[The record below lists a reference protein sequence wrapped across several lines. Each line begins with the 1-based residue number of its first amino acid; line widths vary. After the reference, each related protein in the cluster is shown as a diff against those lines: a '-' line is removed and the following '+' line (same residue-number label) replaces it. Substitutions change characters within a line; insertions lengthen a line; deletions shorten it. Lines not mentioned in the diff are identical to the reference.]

1 MILNKSFQLFFVA
14 EVGRCDA
21 NMEVQNNN
29 QPTLD
34 KHNNLYKIPSQ
45 ENQVGSS
52 SSIDPKNSIGLFS
65 FSFSFFFA
73 KRRAL
78 HVPKCIVSI

>member
-52 SSIDPKNSIGLFS
+52 IDPKNSIGLF
-65 FSFSFFFA
+65 F
-73 KRRAL
+73 L
-78 HVPKCIVSI
+78 PKEEHYMFQNV

>member
-65 FSFSFFFA
+65 FSFFFFA

>member
-65 FSFSFFFA
+65 FSFSFF
-73 KRRAL
+73 L
-78 HVPKCIVSI
+78 PKEEHYMFQNV